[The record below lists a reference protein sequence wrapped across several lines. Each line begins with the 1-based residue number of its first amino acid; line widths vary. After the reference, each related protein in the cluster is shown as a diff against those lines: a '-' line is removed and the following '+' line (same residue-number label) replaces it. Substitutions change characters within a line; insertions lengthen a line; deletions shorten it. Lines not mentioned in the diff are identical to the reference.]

1 MNASTFLRMA
11 GLALLSGGIAA
22 AQAQTLRDPTRPP
35 GTSAIRTV
43 PGIATGGLVL
53 QSILISP
60 ERKAAVISGKV
71 VGPGESVDG
80 YVLVAIAENEAVLR
94 NGDKIRR
101 LRLYPSVDMK
111 RQKATS
117 DGTSG
122 IQSGSGD
129 GQ

>member
-1 MNASTFLRMA
+1 MNANTILRMA
-11 GLALLSGGIAA
+11 CLALLMGGIAT
-22 AQAQTLRDPTRPP
+22 AQSQTMRDPTRPP
-35 GTSAIRTV
+35 GVSAVRTV
-43 PGIATGGLVL
+43 PGAAPGGLVL

-80 YVLVAIAENEAVLR
+80 YMLVAIAENEAVLR

-111 RQKATS
+111 RQKDIS
-117 DGTSG
+117 GGTSG
-122 IQSGSGD
+122 IQSGSRD
-129 GQ
+129 KQ

>member
-1 MNASTFLRMA
+1 MNTSAILRAA
-11 GLALLSGGIAA
+11 GLAILMGGVAT
-22 AQAQTLRDPTRPP
+22 AQAQTMRDPTRPP
-35 GTSAIRTV
+35 GASALRAA
-43 PGIATGGLVL
+43 PGAAPGGLVL

-80 YVLVAIAENEAVLR
+80 YMLVAIAEDEAVLK
-94 NGDKIRR
+94 NGDNVKR

-111 RQKATS
+111 RQKEMS
-117 DGTSG
+117 GGTNG

-129 GQ
+129 RQ

>member
-1 MNASTFLRMA
+1 MNANTILRMV
-11 GLALLSGGIAA
+11 GLVLLMGGIAA
-22 AQAQTLRDPTRPP
+22 AQAQTMRDPTRPP
-35 GTSAIRTV
+35 GVSAIRTV
-43 PGIATGGLVL
+43 PGVATGGLVL

-80 YVLVAIAENEAVLR
+80 YMLVAIAENEAVLR

-111 RQKATS
+111 RQKDTS
-117 DGTSG
+117 GGTSG

-129 GQ
+129 RQ